1 MATIPLKQA
10 DGLKPLSRT
19 TSAASTPTKRS
30 SRKVI
35 IIGAGAGGTALA
47 ARLGRRGY
55 IVTVLEKNDFGGGRC
70 SLLHHSGHRWDQGP
84 SLYLMPEIFEACF
97 RDLGED
103 IRSHIRLHQCNP
115 AYRIHFADGE
125 KMMLSSNLSQ
135 MGETLNFF
143 EKRAGNKEDPLTNFL
158 SFLKEAGE
166 NYEESIKHVLT
177 KDWSAWWAFFRPE
190 LFPML
195 WKTKGLRIYSTLYD
209 RTTKYFKSRHVRRAL
224 TFSAMYMGM
233 SPFDAPA
240 TYSLLQYA
248 EYAKGIWY
256 PIGGFYKVVEAM
268 ENVARDK
275 FGVEFRYGAGVK
287 RIVVD
292 ERKGTANGVELES
305 GEVLEADVVV
315 SNADLVW
322 TYNNLLP
329 PSSYATKLRSKD
341 QTCSSISF
349 YWSLSS
355 VVEELGGHNI
365 FLADAYQESFD
376 EIFRD
381 GDTPSEPSFY
391 VNVPSRLDPTA
402 APPGKDTLVILVPC
416 GPISIPEKPCADS
429 TKGAHTRSQFEA
441 TVARAR
447 SQVIA
452 TLSKRLNRPDFESL
466 ISHEIVNDPFDWQDK
481 FNLFRGSILG
491 LSHTIP
497 QVLWFRPSIQHAKYN
512 NLFFVG
518 ASTQPGTGVPVVVA
532 GSGVVAERVSAFL
545 EGREKGW
552 LSWEAVR
559 GSIFLA
565 VLALL
570 GVMVAG
576 FAAGFIL
583 LGVVIAVSVHLLGI
597 ADVPGLVRG
606 KVMPE

>member
-1 MATIPLKQA
+1 MSEKKLSTPGPA
-10 DGLKPLSRT
+10 LSRINSYSHPSPRKT
-19 TSAASTPTKRS
+19 NKR
-30 SRKVI
+30 VI
-35 IIGAGAGGTALA
+35 IIGAGVGGTALA
-47 ARLGRRGY
+47 ARLARRGHT
-55 IVTVLEKNDFGGGRC
+55 VTVLEKNTFSGGRC
-70 SLLHHSGHRWDQGP
+70 SLIHHNGHRFDQGP
-84 SLYLMPEIFEACF
+84 SLYLMPEIFESCF

-103 IRSHIRLHQCNP
+103 IHSHVTLHQCNP

-125 KMMLSSNLSQ
+125 KMVLSSNLSQ
-135 MGETLNFF
+135 MFQTLSFF
-143 EKRAGNKEDPLTNFL
+143 EKRAGSKADPLANFL
-158 SFLKEAGE
+158 AFLREAGE
-166 NYEESIKHVLT
+166 NYEESVKHVLT
-177 KDWSAWWAFFRPE
+177 KDWSVWWAFFRPE

-195 WKTKGLRIYSTLYD
+195 WKTKGLRMYTTLYE
-209 RTTKYFKSRHVRRAL
+209 RTAEYFKSRHVRRAL

-256 PIGGFYKVVEAM
+256 PLGGFWKVVEAI
-268 ENVARDK
+268 ERVARDK
-275 FGVEFRYGAGVK
+275 FGAEFRYDTSVK
-287 RIVVD
+287 RILVD
-292 ERKGTANGVELES
+292 ERSGTAKGVELEN
-305 GEVLEADVVV
+305 GEVMEADVVV

-329 PSSYATKLRSKD
+329 ASSYATKLRGKD

-349 YWSLSS
+349 YWSLSQ

-391 VNVPSRLDPTA
+391 VNVSSRLDPTA
-402 APPGKDTLVILVPC
+402 APAGKDSLVILVPC
-416 GPISIPEKPCADS
+416 GPISIPEKACSDPS
-429 TKGAHTRSQFEA
+429 KGAHTRQPFA
-441 TVARAR
+441 KTVSRAR
-447 SQVIA
+447 SQVISI
-452 TLSKRLNRPDFESL
+452 LSRRLNRPDFKDL
-466 ISHEIVNDPFDWQDK
+466 IEHEIINDPFDWADK

-497 QVLWFRPSIQHAKYN
+497 QVLWFRPSIQHAKYH

-532 GSGVVAERVSAFL
+532 GSAVVAERVNAFL

-559 GSIFLA
+559 GFIFLA
-565 VLALL
+565 AFAVVGA
-570 GVMVAG
+570 MVAG

-583 LGVVIAVSVHLLGI
+583 LGLVIAVSVHMLGI
-597 ADVPGLVRG
+597 ADVPGFVRG

>member
-1 MATIPLKQA
+1 MATRMSAPG
-10 DGLKPLSRT
+10 DTKPILRPS
-19 TSAASTPTKRS
+19 STCSSPTKRS
-30 SRKVI
+30 SKKVV

-55 IVTVLEKNDFGGGRC
+55 SVTVLEKNSFGGGRC
-70 SLLHHSGHRWDQGP
+70 SLIHHDGHRWDQGP
-84 SLYLMPEIFEACF
+84 SLYLMPEIFESCF
-97 RDLGED
+97 KDLGED

-143 EKRAGNKEDPLTNFL
+143 EKRAGNKQDPLTNFL
-158 SFLKEAGE
+158 TFLKEAGE

-256 PIGGFYKVVEAM
+256 PIGGFYKVVEAI
-268 ENVARDK
+268 ETIARDK
-275 FGVEFRYGAGVK
+275 FAVDFRYETNVK
-287 RIVVD
+287 RIVID
-292 ERKGTANGVELES
+292 ERKGAAKGVELDS
-305 GEVLEADVVV
+305 GEVLQADVVV

-322 TYNNLLP
+322 TYNNLLS
-329 PSSYATKLRSKD
+329 PSSYATRLKSKD

-349 YWSLSS
+349 YWALSS

-391 VNVPSRLDPTA
+391 VNVPSRLDASA
-402 APPGKDTLVILVPC
+402 APAGKDTLVILVPC
-416 GPISIPEKPCADS
+416 GPISIPEKPCADPA
-429 TKGAHTRSQFEA
+429 KGARTRDQFAA
-441 TVARAR
+441 TVQRAR
-447 SQVIA
+447 TQVIA

-466 ISHEIVNDPFDWQDK
+466 IQHEIVNDPFDWADK

-532 GSGVVAERVSAFL
+532 GSGVVAHRVTAFL

-552 LSWEAVR
+552 LSWEAIR

-565 VLALL
+565 LLAMV
-570 GVMVAG
+570 GVMFAG
-576 FAAGFIL
+576 FAAAFIL
-583 LGVVIAVSVHLLGI
+583 LGLVIAVSVHLLGF

-606 KVMPE
+606 KVMLE

>member
-1 MATIPLKQA
+1 M
-10 DGLKPLSRT
+10 SV
-19 TSAASTPTKRS
+19 ASSRS
-30 SRKVI
+30 SSVAGKPRKSVI

-47 ARLGRRGY
+47 ARLGKRGY
-55 IVTVLEKNDFGGGRC
+55 AVTVLEKNSFGGGRC
-70 SLLHHSGHRWDQGP
+70 SLIHHEGHRWDQGP

-97 RDLGED
+97 KDLGED

-143 EKRAGNKEDPLTNFL
+143 EKRAGNREDPLTNFL

-195 WKTKGLRIYSTLYD
+195 WKTKGLRIYTTLYD

-268 ENVARDK
+268 ENIAKDK
-275 FGVEFRYGAGVK
+275 FGVQFRYDTSVK
-287 RIVVD
+287 RIVTD
-292 ERKGTANGVELES
+292 ERKGTTTGVELES
-305 GEVLEADVVV
+305 GELLEADVVV

-329 PSSYATKLRSKD
+329 PSNYAKRLRTKD

-349 YWSLSS
+349 YWSLTST
-355 VVEELGGHNI
+355 VEELGGHNI

-391 VNVPSRLDPTA
+391 VNVPSRLDPSA

-416 GPISIPEKPCADS
+416 GPISIPEKPCSDPA
-429 TKGAHTRSQFEA
+429 KGARSREQFAA
-441 TVARAR
+441 TKDRAR
-447 SQVIA
+447 RQVIE
-452 TLSKRLNRPDFESL
+452 TLKKRLNRPDFEDL
-466 ISHEIVNDPFDWQDK
+466 IDHEIINDPFDWQDK

-497 QVLWFRPSIQHAKYN
+497 QVLWFRPSIQHASYS

-552 LSWEAVR
+552 LSWEALR
-559 GSIFLA
+559 GSVILA
-565 VLALL
+565 ILALL
-570 GVMVAG
+570 ALMFAS

-583 LGVVIAVSVHLLGI
+583 LGVVIAASLHFLGVT
-597 ADVPGLVRG
+597 DVPHLVWS
-606 KVMPE
+606 KVVPE